1 MMVLV
6 LFWDAVT
13 VILAFVCIC
22 SVWGVG
28 LAFYIGFLLIFSR
41 PLNYL
46 LRPLNYFSRP
56 LKMIETLLK
65 IFRRSLKIIQRPLK
79 II

>member
-13 VILAFVCIC
+13 VVLAFVCIG

-28 LAFYIGFLLIFSR
+28 LVFYIGLFCLLF
-41 PLNYL
+41 
-46 LRPLNYFSRP
+46 
-56 LKMIETLLK
+56 
-65 IFRRSLKIIQRPLK
+65 
-79 II
+79 